1 MRDKISRYRSEEE
14 TDKLLEE
21 QFIREAEEMEAR
33 ILRAAGADPM
43 EEPPEES
50 QEEISAGYDRVIA
63 TLKASGEYREETED
77 RKLLGFQEF
86 QEWTKEIARE
96 QKLFERAGIAAVSLL
111 IVFMAG
117 MTITADNTS
126 ALEASRA
133 MFHIEKHVESD
144 DHLSEET
151 KEEAKEKS
159 IEEPEEL
166 TEESAGK

>member
-33 ILRAAGADPM
+33 ILRAAGADPRA
-43 EEPPEES
+43 EPPEES

-86 QEWTKEIARE
+86 QEWKKEIARE

>member
-14 TDKLLEE
+14 TDKLLEK

-33 ILRAAGADPM
+33 ILRAAGTDPM

-86 QEWTKEIARE
+86 QEWKKEIARE

-151 KEEAKEKS
+151 KEEAKE
-159 IEEPEEL
+159 L

>member
-1 MRDKISRYRSEEE
+1 
-14 TDKLLEE
+14 
-21 QFIREAEEMEAR
+21 
-33 ILRAAGADPM
+33 M

-50 QEEISAGYDRVIA
+50 KEEISAGYDRVIA

-77 RKLLGFQEF
+77 CKLLGFQEF
-86 QEWTKEIARE
+86 QEWKKEIARE

>member
-86 QEWTKEIARE
+86 QEWKKEIARE

-111 IVFMAG
+111 MAG

>member
-1 MRDKISRYRSEEE
+1 MRDKISRYRSGEE

-33 ILRAAGADPM
+33 ILRAAGEDPM

-50 QEEISAGYDRVIA
+50 QEEISTGYDRVIA

-77 RKLLGFQEF
+77 RKLLRFQEF
-86 QEWTKEIARE
+86 QEWKKETARE

>member
-33 ILRAAGADPM
+33 ILRAAG
-43 EEPPEES
+43 E
-50 QEEISAGYDRVIA
+50 DRVIA

-77 RKLLGFQEF
+77 RKLLGFQE
-86 QEWTKEIARE
+86 WKKETARE
-96 QKLFERAGIAAVSLL
+96 QKMFERAGIAAVSLL

>member
-1 MRDKISRYRSEEE
+1 MFIIHILS
-14 TDKLLEE
+14 LLI
-21 QFIREAEEMEAR
+21 FIL
-33 ILRAAGADPM
+33 I
-43 EEPPEES
+43 
-50 QEEISAGYDRVIA
+50 
-63 TLKASGEYREETED
+63 
-77 RKLLGFQEF
+77 LGFYL
-86 QEWTKEIARE
+86 KE
-96 QKLFERAGIAAVSLL
+96 KLTDCIPAAVSLL

>member
-1 MRDKISRYRSEEE
+1 
-14 TDKLLEE
+14 
-21 QFIREAEEMEAR
+21 MEAR

-86 QEWTKEIARE
+86 QEWKKEIARE

-111 IVFMAG
+111 IVFM
-117 MTITADNTS
+117 TELKRNLSKKCTFLITAFPPVN
-126 ALEASRA
+126 
-133 MFHIEKHVESD
+133 
-144 DHLSEET
+144 
-151 KEEAKEKS
+151 
-159 IEEPEEL
+159 
-166 TEESAGK
+166 

>member
-86 QEWTKEIARE
+86 QEWKKEIARE

-111 IVFMAG
+111 IAG

>member
-86 QEWTKEIARE
+86 Q
-96 QKLFERAGIAAVSLL
+96 
-111 IVFMAG
+111 
-117 MTITADNTS
+117 
-126 ALEASRA
+126 
-133 MFHIEKHVESD
+133 
-144 DHLSEET
+144 
-151 KEEAKEKS
+151 
-159 IEEPEEL
+159 
-166 TEESAGK
+166 

>member
-33 ILRAAGADPM
+33 ILRAARADPM

-86 QEWTKEIARE
+86 QEWKKEIARE

-151 KEEAKEKS
+151 KEEVKEKS

>member
-33 ILRAAGADPM
+33 ILRAAGEDPM
-43 EEPPEES
+43 EDLPEES

-86 QEWTKEIARE
+86 QEWKKEIARE

>member
-33 ILRAAGADPM
+33 ILRAAGEDPM
-43 EEPPEES
+43 EDMPEES

-86 QEWTKEIARE
+86 QKWKKETARE

>member
-77 RKLLGFQEF
+77 RKLLGFQK
-86 QEWTKEIARE
+86 KEIARE

>member
-63 TLKASGEYREETED
+63 TLKPAVNTGRKQRIVSFWDFRNFRNGRKRLPENRNCLREPV
-77 RKLLGFQEF
+77 LQ
-86 QEWTKEIARE
+86 Q
-96 QKLFERAGIAAVSLL
+96 
-111 IVFMAG
+111 
-117 MTITADNTS
+117 
-126 ALEASRA
+126 
-133 MFHIEKHVESD
+133 
-144 DHLSEET
+144 
-151 KEEAKEKS
+151 
-159 IEEPEEL
+159 
-166 TEESAGK
+166 

>member
-77 RKLLGFQEF
+77 RKHLGFQE
-86 QEWTKEIARE
+86 WKKEIARE

>member
-33 ILRAAGADPM
+33 ILRAAGTDPM

-86 QEWTKEIARE
+86 QEWKKEIARE

-159 IEEPEEL
+159 IVEPEEL

>member
-77 RKLLGFQEF
+77 RKLLGFQE
-86 QEWTKEIARE
+86 WKKEIARE

-144 DHLSEET
+144 DHLSKET

>member
-33 ILRAAGADPM
+33 ILRAAVADPM

-86 QEWTKEIARE
+86 QEWKKEIARE

>member
-14 TDKLLEE
+14 TDKLLEK

-33 ILRAAGADPM
+33 ILRAAGTDPM

-86 QEWTKEIARE
+86 QEWKKEIARE

>member
-86 QEWTKEIARE
+86 QEWKKEIARE
-96 QKLFERAGIAAVSLL
+96 QKLFERAGIAA
-111 IVFMAG
+111 
-117 MTITADNTS
+117 S

>member
-33 ILRAAGADPM
+33 ILRAAGEDPM
-43 EEPPEES
+43 EDLPEES
-50 QEEISAGYDRVIA
+50 QEEISAGYDRLIA

-86 QEWTKEIARE
+86 QEWKKETARE
-96 QKLFERAGIAAVSLL
+96 QKLFERSGIAAVSLL

-117 MTITADNTS
+117 MTITEDNTS

-151 KEEAKEKS
+151 REEAKEKS

>member
-43 EEPPEES
+43 EEPPEEF

-77 RKLLGFQEF
+77 RKFLGFQEF
-86 QEWTKEIARE
+86 QEWKKEIARE